1 MDDYVL
7 VRFTTVDGKVTEVWL
22 PPILAVVCALY
33 FPEEFDEEI
42 YSARVVWMSDQNSR
56 AWDMSV

>member
-7 VRFTTVDGKVTEVWL
+7 VRFTTMDGAVKDIWL
-22 PPILAVVCALY
+22 PPILAVVIVTY
-33 FPEEFDEEI
+33 FPEELDEEI
-42 YSARVVWMSDQNSR
+42 YSARVVWMKEQNSR

>member
-7 VRFTTVDGKVTEVWL
+7 VRFTTVDGKVVEIWL

-33 FPEEFDEEI
+33 FPEELDEDI
-42 YSARVVWMSDQNSR
+42 YSARVVWMNDQNSR

>member
-7 VRFTTVDGKVTEVWL
+7 VRFTTVDGAVKDIWL

-33 FPEEFDEEI
+33 FPEEFDEDI
-42 YSARVVWMSDQNSR
+42 YSARVVGMKDQNSR